1 MVETLNLRGLENF
14 SPEIQTFLRTL
25 EKSFLHTLNT
35 CVPADQQEKEAV
47 QLRDT
52 VEGIG
57 NCLEMHYAPGGVFE
71 CFSCGAFKEAY
82 LASDSIVV
90 KFCSI
95 DNETEK
101 EQNLLAAAEDA
112 GLLHLFVP
120 TIFHELPCKL
130 QVTQLNDSNS
140 SRYYYNYDY
149 HTWDRNPDVEDFEL
163 NYLEIQPLVVL
174 SSHTVYKTIAW
185 DEQNE
190 VIPGIPMTIV
200 RRIPTTNLTWLK
212 SLAENYGAEIFEKF
226 AIFCDD
232 WHIWDLHEKNIG
244 FLRTPEAELPII
256 LDWMS
261 N

>member
-1 MVETLNLRGLENF
+1 MVETLNLRGLEGF

-35 CVPADQQEKEAV
+35 CVPADKQDKEIF

-52 VEGIG
+52 IEGIG
-57 NCLEMHYAPGGVFE
+57 DCLEDNIAPGDRFD

-82 LASDSIVV
+82 HASDSIVV

-95 DNETEK
+95 DNKTDK

-140 SRYYYNYDY
+140 SHYYYNYNY
-149 HTWDRNPDVEDFEL
+149 HTWDRNPDAEDFEL
-163 NYLEIQPLVVL
+163 NYLEIQPLVVP
-174 SSHTVYKTIAW
+174 SSHIAYENIAW
-185 DEQNE
+185 DEQGE

-212 SLAENYGAEIFEKF
+212 SLAENYGAETFERF

-232 WHIWDLHEKNIG
+232 WHIWDLHEDNIG
-244 FLRTPEAELPII
+244 FLRMPEVELPII